1 MSSRAK
7 ENKLKIIVFS
17 LLILITAAFLIARFA
32 WLGLVIIL
40 IFSAG
45 IYLFNLILKNPLI
58 GLILTVFTLP
68 FERIPTFDIG
78 FITLKADQFF
88 AGMTLVALILKILLE
103 KKKIAHYPIIIPVL
117 FYLIVSIIS
126 TFYAQDFSRSLSMMI
141 FVIFMI
147 LVSIVTV
154 NIINNKEQLIKI
166 IKILFISSLA
176 VGIFG
181 LYQFFGDVIGL
192 PITLTGLKDIY
203 TKAVLGFPRIQAFS
217 MEPLY
222 LANFLFIPLGLA
234 SGLYFFQDKRII
246 SRNKLL
252 LLILLILMI
261 IILGI
266 SRGAYLALI
275 VMILFFAIFLLREV
289 ITIKNVIITLISI
302 IIIGGASYGFLKI
315 SRPDALDQF
324 ISHAKVEDFSTG
336 ESVQKRLQDFSK
348 AIEFWQTSPWTGI
361 GPGNYGPAYKDYPS
375 HDQVT
380 GWEIVNNQY
389 IESLTETGILGLG
402 SLLLVFLI
410 IIWRSITAYFYSK
423 DPFLKAV
430 IFGLL
435 AAFIAILVQY
445 NFFSTLYIMHIW
457 VLIGLL
463 IAVQNLCFKSEKI
476 KNNNKNIK
484 PNQ

>member
-1 MSSRAK
+1 MPNGAK

-17 LLILITAAFLIARFA
+17 LLILIMAAFLIAKFA
-32 WLGLVIIL
+32 WLGLAIML

-45 IYLFNLILKNPLI
+45 IYLFNLILKNPMI
-58 GLILTVFTLP
+58 GLVLTAFTLP

-103 KKKIAHYPIIIPVL
+103 KKKIQHYPIIIPIL
-117 FYLIVSIIS
+117 FYLIISTIS
-126 TFYAQDFSRSLSMMI
+126 TFYAQDFSRSLSIII

-154 NIINNKEQLIKI
+154 NIINNKEQLTAI
-166 IKILFISSLA
+166 IKILFISSLI
-176 VGIFG
+176 VCIFG
-181 LYQFFGDVIGL
+181 FYQFFGDVIGL

-222 LANFLFIPLGLA
+222 LANFLFIPLGIA
-234 SGLYFFQDKRII
+234 SGLYFFKNEKII
-246 SRNKLL
+246 SKNKLL
-252 LLILLILMI
+252 LLMLVILMI

-266 SRGAYLALI
+266 SRGAYIALI
-275 VMILFFAIFLLREV
+275 VMILFFAVFLIRKV
-289 ITIKNVIITLISI
+289 ITIKNVLITLFGI
-302 IIIGGASYGFLKI
+302 IIISGASYGFLKI

-348 AIEFWQTSPWTGI
+348 AIEFWQTNPVIGI

-380 GWEIVNNQY
+380 SWEIVNNQY
-389 IESLTETGILGLG
+389 IETLTETGILGL
-402 SLLLVFLI
+402 VFLVLTFVV
-410 IIWRSITAYFYSK
+410 IIWRSIKAYFYSR
-423 DPFLKAV
+423 DPFLKATL
-430 IFGLL
+430 FGLL

-457 VLIGLL
+457 FLIGLI

-476 KNNNKNIK
+476 KNNSKNIK
-484 PNQ
+484 PNL